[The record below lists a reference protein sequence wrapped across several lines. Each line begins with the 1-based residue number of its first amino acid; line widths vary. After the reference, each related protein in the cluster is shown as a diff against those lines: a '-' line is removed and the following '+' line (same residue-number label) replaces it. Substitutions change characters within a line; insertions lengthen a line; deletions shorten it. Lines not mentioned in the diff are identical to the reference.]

1 MAETFYWISQKRG
14 RKDKTVALANG
25 PFFEIAGICQPLW
38 RGSQR
43 PAADACGELD
53 RTEGGRDP
61 VELAPRLEVHLPR
74 SDCPRLGKQRHSEGP
89 RRLVRYK
96 AGKHFGRRYTE
107 DAGVKDCREHAH
119 VEPESKHDR
128 CASETFSWRSAYLS
142 ATHVVRIV
150 EERK

>member
-25 PFFEIAGICQPLW
+25 PFFEIAGICQPLGAGVNDLPLTLVVSW
-38 RGSQR
+38 IEQS
-43 PAADACGELD
+43 
-53 RTEGGRDP
+53 GRDP

-74 SDCPRLGKQRHSEGP
+74 SDCPRLGKQRHSEGS